1 MINLDS
7 KILEIFI
14 NENIDFLTGA
24 RVQKIQ
30 QPTRREIILHLRKNS
45 ESKKLYI
52 NINPQCAHLCF
63 MTPENEVKRYFIQ
76 PQHPP
81 MFCMLLRKHMEG
93 AKITN
98 IKKPEN
104 ERIVELSFENY
115 NEMGDL
121 IEECLSVELMGK
133 HSNIVL
139 YNTDNNIIL
148 GCAHNI
154 GAEKSKERELAGG
167 LPYIYPPRQDK
178 KNLLTTRYSTFE
190 KIIEKEAEKKQL
202 KNIIN
207 EKFLA
212 IPQITVEEICKK
224 EGINEPDRESIQKL
238 YIALHDYLENKNPVY
253 SMSEDKSAYSSI
265 LNYPIKYHNVNKL
278 IDDYYAHQ
286 TELNNIKSL
295 SSELKM
301 LVQKEVKKLKNNLKN
316 QNQQI
321 EKAQKADVYRLKAD
335 IIMSN
340 IYNLKTFGPNVILND
355 YTNGKNIEI
364 DMDENLS
371 AVENAN
377 RYYKLY
383 NKAKRAAEVAKSL
396 ADETKNELGYYLELL
411 YSIEN
416 AGCYQELIEIKQEI
430 SPEPAKNKKQ
440 KDKQVNVLKTEI
452 NGFTIYIG
460 KNNKQNDYI
469 YSKISSPDDL
479 WFHVLNTPGSH
490 ILIKTDKK
498 TPDNDTLLKTAQLAK
513 QYSSAKN
520 SSKTSVVYTMRKY
533 IKRPLNTKSGFVV
546 FKNEREIVV
555 E

>member
-1 MINLDS
+1 MS
-7 KILEIFI
+7 
-14 NENIDFLTGA
+14 
-24 RVQKIQ
+24 
-30 QPTRREIILHLRKNS
+30 P
-45 ESKKLYI
+45 KKV
-52 NINPQCAHLCF
+52 
-63 MTPENEVKRYFIQ
+63 TE
-76 PQHPP
+76 
-81 MFCMLLRKHMEG
+81 
-93 AKITN
+93 
-98 IKKPEN
+98 
-104 ERIVELSFENY
+104 
-115 NEMGDL
+115 
-121 IEECLSVELMGK
+121 
-133 HSNIVL
+133 
-139 YNTDNNIIL
+139 
-148 GCAHNI
+148 
-154 GAEKSKERELAGG
+154 
-167 LPYIYPPRQDK
+167 
-178 KNLLTTRYSTFE
+178 
-190 KIIEKEAEKKQL
+190 
-202 KNIIN
+202 
-207 EKFLA
+207 
-212 IPQITVEEICKK
+212 
-224 EGINEPDRESIQKL
+224 
-238 YIALHDYLENKNPVY
+238 
-253 SMSEDKSAYSSI
+253 AYSFSEANRI
-265 LNYPIKYHNVNKL
+265 FVIIKNR
-278 IDDYYAHQ
+278 
-286 TELNNIKSL
+286 L
-295 SSELKM
+295 S
-301 LVQKEVKKLKNNLKN
+301 
-316 QNQQI
+316 
-321 EKAQKADVYRLKAD
+321 

-340 IYNLKTFGPNVILND
+340 IYNLKTFGPKVILND
-355 YTNGKNIEI
+355 YINGNNIEI

-383 NKAKRAAEVAKSL
+383 NKAKRAAEFAKSL